1 MCQST
6 ESSKTVSSALAE
18 FKQAAIATTLRRCPL
33 FADMASNDLNAI
45 ASMTAVKS
53 LPKGAYL
60 FWEGAPAHAFYVVQ
74 KGAIKLHRLNRKGQE
89 QVFHVFR
96 ATESFAEETILS
108 EAGYPADASATEDSR
123 ILLVHKTE
131 FLGLLKLHPE
141 LALRLLRSVS
151 QQVRTLM
158 GLVDDLTLKDVKTRL
173 AIWLIQHC
181 PNPES
186 HQPQRVQIEM
196 TKRLLAS
203 ELGVTSET
211 LSRTLAKFRNH
222 QLVRVEGRSVTLTC
236 PEKLAASVRS
246 NLDLPPVSISTR
258 PWTRGARECDADKVA
273 SLA

>member
-1 MCQST
+1 
-6 ESSKTVSSALAE
+6 
-18 FKQAAIATTLRRCPL
+18 
-33 FADMASNDLNAI
+33 
-45 ASMTAVKS
+45 MTAIKS
-53 LPKGAYL
+53 LSKGAYL
-60 FWEGAPAHAFYVVQ
+60 FWEGGPVHGFYIVQ
-74 KGAIKLHRLNRKGQE
+74 AGAIKLHRLNRKGQE

-96 ATESFAEETILS
+96 PTESFAEETILS

-131 FLGLLKLHPE
+131 FLGLLKMHPE
-141 LALRLLRSVS
+141 LAFRLLRSVS
-151 QQVRTLM
+151 GQVRSLM

-181 PNPES
+181 PDPAS
-186 HQPQRVQIEM
+186 HQPQRVRLEM

-236 PEKLAASVRS
+236 PERLAASVRS
-246 NLDLPPVSISTR
+246 NLDLPPVSATTR
-258 PWTRGARECDADKVA
+258 PWNRAAGERVADKVA